1 MAVGMS
7 PVHWQLVRLSAVPVL
22 VKLPRLCCSHGL
34 YTGFSAMGS
43 SAGRF
48 PLPCVLVPSLRILWL
63 ESPRVTGCVWSRE
76 KPVGPMVLL
85 PRVGQPKR
93 SKVAKYPDPD
103 VFMLSDCV
111 IALMCHNSE
120 SAELLWK
127 DLQSNWSLLE
137 QEYVGSGARYITN
150 HRLSGLL
157 SRLGYF
163 PLVGSSNDRNSV
175 KGEQRNGRGQNQ
187 SAQ

>member
-1 MAVGMS
+1 
-7 PVHWQLVRLSAVPVL
+7 
-22 VKLPRLCCSHGL
+22 
-34 YTGFSAMGS
+34 
-43 SAGRF
+43 
-48 PLPCVLVPSLRILWL
+48 
-63 ESPRVTGCVWSRE
+63 
-76 KPVGPMVLL
+76 
-85 PRVGQPKR
+85 
-93 SKVAKYPDPD
+93 
-103 VFMLSDCV
+103 
-111 IALMCHNSE
+111 MCHNSE

-175 KGEQRNGRGQNQ
+175 KGEQRNGRCQNQ